1 MEEKEESVQHLMFLT
16 AHSYLARCFGQA
28 TSHGIH
34 PGQIPMLK
42 LLQREDGISQRSIS
56 KRLGIQPPTVTVSL
70 KRMEKMELIRRE
82 PDEKDQR
89 VLRVYLTEKGRTV
102 ITDVQKT
109 LKKNEEKMLT
119 GLTESEICLL
129 IRFLRQM
136 RENLQQMP
144 VQGET
149 EKQNREE
156 MAGCLGCSRN

>member
-1 MEEKEESVQHLMFLT
+1 
-16 AHSYLARCFGQA
+16 
-28 TSHGIH
+28 
-34 PGQIPMLK
+34 MLK

-129 IRFLRQM
+129 KRF
-136 RENLQQMP
+136 
-144 VQGET
+144 
-149 EKQNREE
+149 
-156 MAGCLGCSRN
+156 

>member
-1 MEEKEESVQHLMFLT
+1 MEEKEEGVQHLMFLT

-82 PDEKDQR
+82 PDEK
-89 VLRVYLTEKGRTV
+89 GRTV

-129 IRFLRQM
+129 KRFLRQM